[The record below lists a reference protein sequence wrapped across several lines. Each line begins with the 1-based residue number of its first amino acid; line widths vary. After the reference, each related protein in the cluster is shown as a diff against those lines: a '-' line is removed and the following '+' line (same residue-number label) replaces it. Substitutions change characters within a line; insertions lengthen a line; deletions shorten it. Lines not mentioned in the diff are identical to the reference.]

1 MTTPPPARVG
11 DPAGAIDTPALVIDL
26 DAFERNLDRMAA
38 FAKET
43 GVRIR
48 PHAKTHKSPMIARLQ
63 MERGAVGQCCQK
75 VGEAEIL
82 VDGGIVDVLVSNQV
96 VGAAKVA
103 RLAALA
109 RRARIGVCAD
119 DPIQVDAYAA
129 AARSYGVVLHVLVE
143 IDVGAARCGVAP
155 GAPAVDLAK
164 HIAAS
169 EGLVFDGIQAYHGSA
184 QHIRGYLERQTA
196 VAKASQSVAATVD
209 ALAAEGLECRTIGG
223 AGSGTFRFETGTG
236 LWNELQ
242 PGSYCLMDADYA
254 RNLGED
260 GSEGLEF
267 ENALFVASTVMSAVA
282 PGRAVV
288 DAGHKASAIDSGLP
302 EVWQRPDT
310 SFVSASDEHGKLSL
324 GAGAPPA
331 RLGDRVWLVPGHV
344 DPTVNLH
351 DWYVGVRGGLQ
362 AGYVECLWP
371 VAARGAGT

>member
-11 DPAGAIDTPALVIDL
+11 DPAGEIDTPALVIDL

-48 PHAKTHKSPMIARLQ
+48 PHAKTHKSPMIAWLQ
-63 MERGAVGQCCQK
+63 IERGAVGQCCQK

-82 VDGGIVDVLVSNQV
+82 VDAGISDVLVSNQI
-96 VGAAKVA
+96 VGPRKVD

-119 DPIQVDAYAA
+119 DPVQVDAYAA
-129 AARSYGVVLHVLVE
+129 AAQRFGTTLHVLVE

-155 GAPAVDLAK
+155 GDAAVGLAK
-164 HIAAS
+164 QIDAAD
-169 EGLVFDGIQAYHGSA
+169 GLTFDGIQAYHGSA
-184 QHIRGYLERQTA
+184 QHIRGYLERKTA
-196 VAKASQSVAATVD
+196 ITKASEDVAVTVD
-209 ALAAEGLECRTIGG
+209 ALAAAGLECRTIGG

-267 ENALFVASTVMSAVA
+267 ENALFVASTVMSASA

-288 DAGHKASAIDSGLP
+288 DAGHKAAAIDSGMP
-302 EVWQRPDT
+302 AVWQRRDT
-310 SFVSASDEHGKLSL
+310 DYVSASDEHGKLSL
-324 GAGAPPA
+324 AAGAPPLA
-331 RLGDRVWLVPGHV
+331 LGDRVWLVPGHV

-351 DWYVGVRGGLQ
+351 DWYVGVRGGLDN
-362 AGYVECLWP
+362 GIVECLWP
-371 VAARGAGT
+371 VAARGALT

>member
-11 DPAGAIDTPALVIDL
+11 DPAGEIDTPALVIDL

-48 PHAKTHKSPMIARLQ
+48 PHAKTHKSPMIAWLQ
-63 MERGAVGQCCQK
+63 IERGAVGQCCQK

-82 VDGGIVDVLVSNQV
+82 VDAGISDVLVSNQV
-96 VGAAKVA
+96 VGPRKVD

-119 DPIQVDAYAA
+119 DPVQVDAYAA
-129 AARSYGVVLHVLVE
+129 AAQRFGTTLHVLVE

-155 GAPAVDLAK
+155 GDAAVGLAK
-164 HIAAS
+164 QIDAA
-169 EGLVFDGIQAYHGSA
+169 EGLTFDGIQAYHGSA
-184 QHIRGYLERQTA
+184 QHIRGYLERKTA
-196 VAKASQSVAATVD
+196 ITKASEDVAITVD
-209 ALAAEGLECRTIGG
+209 ALAAAGLECRTIGG

-267 ENALFVASTVMSAVA
+267 ENALFVASTVMSASA

-302 EVWQRPDT
+302 AVWRRRDT
-310 SFVSASDEHGKLSL
+310 DYVSASDEHGKLSL
-324 GAGAPPA
+324 GAGAPPLA
-331 RLGDRVWLVPGHV
+331 LGDRVWLVPGHV

-351 DWYVGVRGGLQ
+351 DWYVGVRGGLET
-362 AGYVECLWP
+362 GIVECLWP
-371 VAARGAGT
+371 VAARGALT

>member
-48 PHAKTHKSPMIARLQ
+48 PHAKTHKSPMVAWLQ
-63 MERGAVGQCCQK
+63 IERGAVGQCCQK

-82 VDGGIVDVLVSNQV
+82 VDAGISDVLVSNQV

-119 DPIQVDAYAA
+119 DPLQVDAYAA
-129 AARSYGVVLHVLVE
+129 AAQTFGVELHVLVE

-155 GAPAVDLAK
+155 GAAAVDLAK
-164 HIAAS
+164 RIAAAD
-169 EGLVFDGIQAYHGSA
+169 GLSFDGIQAYYGSA

-196 VAKASQSVAATVD
+196 IGKAADMVAETVD
-209 ALAAEGLECRTIGG
+209 ALAAAGLECRTIAG

-242 PGSYCLMDADYA
+242 PGSYCMMDADYA
-254 RNLGED
+254 RNLRAD
-260 GSEGLEF
+260 GTEGLEF
-267 ENALFVASTVMSAVA
+267 EHALFVATTVMSAAA

-288 DAGHKASAIDSGLP
+288 DAGLKASSVDSGLP
-302 EVWQRPDT
+302 VVWKRRDT
-310 SFVSASDEHGKLSL
+310 TYVSASDEHGKLSV
-324 GAGAPPA
+324 GAGASPIA
-331 RLGDRVWLVPGHV
+331 LGDRVWLVPGHV
-344 DPTVNLH
+344 DPTVNLY
-351 DWYVGVRGGLQ
+351 DWYVGVRGGLDD
-362 AGYVECLWP
+362 GYVECLWP
-371 VAARGAGT
+371 VAARGALT

>member
-11 DPAGAIDTPALVIDL
+11 DPAGEIDTPALVIDL

-48 PHAKTHKSPMIARLQ
+48 PHAKTHKSPMIAWLQ
-63 MERGAVGQCCQK
+63 IERGAVGQCCQK

-82 VDGGIVDVLVSNQV
+82 VDAGISDVLVSNQV
-96 VGAAKVA
+96 VGPRKVD

-119 DPIQVDAYAA
+119 DPVQVDAYAA
-129 AARSYGVVLHVLVE
+129 AAQRFGTTLHVLVE

-155 GAPAVDLAK
+155 GDAAVGLAK
-164 HIAAS
+164 QIDAA
-169 EGLVFDGIQAYHGSA
+169 EGLTFDGIQAYHGSA
-184 QHIRGYLERQTA
+184 QHIRGYLERKTA
-196 VAKASQSVAATVD
+196 ITKASEDLAITVD
-209 ALAAEGLECRTIGG
+209 ALAAAGLECRTIGG

-267 ENALFVASTVMSAVA
+267 ENALFVASTVMSASA

-288 DAGHKASAIDSGLP
+288 DAGHKAAAIDSGMP
-302 EVWQRPDT
+302 AVWQRRDT
-310 SFVSASDEHGKLSL
+310 AYVSASDEHGKLSL
-324 GAGAPPA
+324 GAGAPPLA
-331 RLGDRVWLVPGHV
+331 LGDRVWLVPGHV

-351 DWYVGVRGGLQ
+351 DWYVGVRGGLDN
-362 AGYVECLWP
+362 GIVECLWP
-371 VAARGAGT
+371 VAARGALT